1 MLGKAQ
7 INRSIVAF
15 RLGLALVSIA
25 LMSACVSTV
34 TVQGQVP
41 EPLVKRLPI
50 NAKMSYTSAFKDYK
64 YTEAEKGRSLK
75 SLDFSAAQVNMFD
88 TVFGRLLNLVQS
100 DDQSPDLF
108 IEPEI
113 LDFQYTAPRETNLKL
128 YEVWLKYRLKL
139 TGRGDKK
146 LADWTIKGYGKT
158 PTASFTSAS
167 TAFSS
172 ATNVALRDVGA
183 QLSIRLPKQSS
194 IKGLL
199 DPVQRETEGEALPA
213 AGETMPT
220 EGETM
225 PQEIAELDTD
235 AGQHDNVPSDD
246 APEDSNVELNQ
257 GGGATDAVEQD
268 DEQ

>member
-1 MLGKAQ
+1 MMLGKAQ
-7 INRSIVAF
+7 RKNPLVAL
-15 RLGLALVSIA
+15 RLSSALVCIT
-25 LMSACVSTV
+25 LLSACVSTV
-34 TVQGQVP
+34 TVTGEVP

-50 NAKMSYTSAFKDYK
+50 DAKMSYTDAFKEYK

-75 SLDFSAAQVNMFD
+75 SLDFSAAQIHMFD
-88 TVFGRLLNLVQS
+88 TVFGRLLNLVQGE
-100 DDQSPDLF
+100 DQLPDLT

-139 TGRGDKK
+139 IGRDDKE

-167 TAFSS
+167 TAFNS

-199 DPVQRETEGEALPA
+199 DPVQSDADAQEAA
-213 AGETMPT
+213 DVGAESTQT
-220 EGETM
+220 V
-225 PQEIAELDTD
+225 AELGDD
-235 AGQHDNVPSDD
+235 LAQQADVLNDNASE
-246 APEDSNVELNQ
+246 EDNTQANQ
-257 GGGATDAVEQD
+257 GDDVAEPMEQS

>member
-1 MLGKAQ
+1 MMLGNAQ
-7 INRSIVAF
+7 NKI
-15 RLGLALVSIA
+15 ALVRLRLASALVLIA
-25 LMSACVSTV
+25 MLSACVSTV
-34 TVQGQVP
+34 TVKGEVP

-50 NAKMSYTSAFKDYK
+50 NAKMSYTDAFKEYK

-75 SLDFSAAQVNMFD
+75 SLDFSSAQINMFD
-88 TVFGRLLNLVQS
+88 TVFGRLLNLVQGEE
-100 DDQSPDLF
+100 QSPDLI

-139 TGRGDKK
+139 IGQDDKE

-167 TAFSS
+167 TAFKS

-199 DPVQRETEGEALPA
+199 DPIQSDVEAEDAEDASGADEVLTQRV
-213 AGETMPT
+213 
-220 EGETM
+220 
-225 PQEIAELDTD
+225 AELGIDLAHETSVLN
-235 AGQHDNVPSDD
+235 DNSFKNDD
-246 APEDSNVELNQ
+246 AQANQ
-257 GGGATDAVEQD
+257 GDDAAEPAEQS